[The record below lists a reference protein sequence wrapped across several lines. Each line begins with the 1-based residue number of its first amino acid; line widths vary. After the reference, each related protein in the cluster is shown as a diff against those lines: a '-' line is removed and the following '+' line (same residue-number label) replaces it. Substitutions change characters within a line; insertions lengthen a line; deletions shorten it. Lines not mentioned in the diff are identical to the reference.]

1 MQNLSLSQLLPYL
14 LGLLMVAGLMVV
26 ALYAIHKKFREGR
39 ESEPTPAPAAL
50 PRKDAE
56 IMVDAVQQMTQKVKL
71 LDEQVEN
78 LMQAAR
84 VYTEQALIHQEIL
97 KEMPVGL
104 IVFDADGFLAHANP
118 AARTLLGI
126 DPHARRR
133 YPEVFGPDSSLV
145 SLVTDCLERGT
156 VSRSRTIGFPLL
168 AGEPRTLSV
177 TVAPVPNPS
186 GGNLAAFCLLVGSS
200 EPEGQPKTKYLN

>member
-1 MQNLSLSQLLPYL
+1 MQISQLIPYL
-14 LGLLMVAGLMVV
+14 LGLFMAAALMVV
-26 ALYAIHKKFREGR
+26 ALYAVHKMFRRGR
-39 ESEPTPAPAAL
+39 ESEPTPSPAAL
-50 PRKDAE
+50 PSKDAE
-56 IMVDAVQQMTQKVKL
+56 IMVGAVQQMTQKVKL

-78 LMQAAR
+78 LTQAAR
-84 VYTEQALIHQEIL
+84 VYTEQARIHQEIF

-104 IVFDADGFLAHANP
+104 IVFDSDGFLAHANP

-126 DPHARRR
+126 DSYARRR
-133 YPEVFGPDSSLV
+133 YPEVFGPDSPLV

-156 VSRSRTIGFPLL
+156 VSRSRAIGFPLL

-200 EPEGQPKTKYLN
+200 EPEGQPETTYLT

>member
-1 MQNLSLSQLLPYL
+1 MQISQLIPYL
-14 LGLLMVAGLMVV
+14 VGLFMAVAVILVG
-26 ALYAIHKKFREGR
+26 LYAVHKFFRQGREGDP
-39 ESEPTPAPAAL
+39 STPPVSL
-50 PRKDAE
+50 PSKDAE
-56 IMVDAVQQMTQKVKL
+56 IMVGAVQQMTQKVKL
-71 LDEQVEN
+71 LDVQVEN

-84 VYTEQALIHQEIL
+84 VYTEQALIHQEIF

-104 IVFDADGFLAHANP
+104 IVFDPDGFLAHANP

-133 YPEVFGPDSSLV
+133 YPEVFGPDSPLV
-145 SLVTDCLERGT
+145 SLVTDCLARGT

-168 AGEPRTLSV
+168 AGELRTLSV

-186 GGNLAAFCLLVGSS
+186 GGILAAFCLLVGSL
-200 EPEGQPKTKYLN
+200 EPGGQPETTYLN